1 MHHNPNFRY
10 LISIINKFF
19 LELKTNFR
27 EKLVPAVRDIENV
40 MREREEQIEETKVQM
55 NTVEDRVFKD
65 FCKKIGVKNI
75 RQYEERELGK
85 QQERL
90 KRRVEYE
97 NNINRVSTQLEYE
110 RKREEQLRTNVDKFE
125 RMVQD
130 IEDQLEAAKSTE
142 QSQMQHIDTGKIIL
156 GLNSL

>member
-1 MHHNPNFRY
+1 MVYRK
-10 LISIINKFF
+10 ISIINKFF

>member
-1 MHHNPNFRY
+1 
-10 LISIINKFF
+10 
-19 LELKTNFR
+19 
-27 EKLVPAVRDIENV
+27 

-65 FCKKIGVKNI
+65 FCKTIGVKNI

-142 QSQMQHIDTGKIIL
+142 QSQMQHIDTGNKAMCLEYSKKLAHIL
-156 GLNSL
+156 MHLSSFVDLYFWLFLYLGSYFKRIYAF